1 MGKEDA
7 FSVLAV
13 TKGKT
18 RSVFGLVPMYSG
30 DPQAQL
36 GYLERMEQ
44 ESPAPEIVALR
55 GTEVFAV
62 ADMELVFMRQLSA
75 PVGETFLEELDA
87 WLASDKP

>member
-1 MGKEDA
+1 
-7 FSVLAV
+7 
-13 TKGKT
+13 
-18 RSVFGLVPMYSG
+18 
-30 DPQAQL
+30 
-36 GYLERMEQ
+36 MEQ